1 MNGVLMLCDDLMF
14 SSQVTATGRAL
25 NIPVAVARTPASAA
39 KKAAEAPPACVIL
52 DLHNTSLVL
61 PELLVELKKS
71 SSPRVVAFG
80 SHVNAELL
88 KAARDAGC
96 DLVMPRS
103 QFHKLL
109 ERDLAKWVAVESGGT
124 ASP

>member
-1 MNGVLMLCDDLMF
+1 MTGVLMLCDDMMF

-25 NIPVAVARTPASAA
+25 NIPVAIARTPASAA
-39 KKAAEAPPACVIL
+39 KKAADAPPSCVIL
-52 DLHNTSLVL
+52 DLHNPGLML
-61 PELLVELKKS
+61 PELLAELKKTS
-71 SSPRVVAFG
+71 APRVIAFG

-88 KAARDAGC
+88 KAAREAGC

-109 ERDLAKWVAVESGGT
+109 ERDLPKWAAVGEES
-124 ASP
+124 PRN

>member
-1 MNGVLMLCDDLMF
+1 MLCDDLMF

-25 NIPVAVARTPASAA
+25 SIPVTVARSPAAVA
-39 KKAAEAPPACVIL
+39 KKALETTPKCVIL
-52 DLHNTSLVL
+52 DLHNPGLSLS
-61 PELLVELKKS
+61 ELLAELKAV

-103 QFHKLL
+103 QFHKFL
-109 ERDLAKWVAVESGGT
+109 ERDLPGWVS
-124 ASP
+124 